1 MTYGFSIPFLFVP
14 AVAVGSAGGKGI
26 LPHKICH
33 TARFAHGVVQMAQGG
48 GQVVQP
54 QFLHQHTD
62 AALGKASLVAAA
74 IRVFVKLHV
83 PRVGVAVGGFQ
94 SSGGLHGGN
103 VLWGKLAFS
112 ALAAEPLHG
121 RCHHGSC
128 VIICQP
134 VHLRALRHGENERPD
149 HGAVDDVHFEAVG
162 LFKLRQPA
170 DDLPVLLLCLFR
182 DGFCGSCIIAQYR
195 RQLRLKRSGKHRPH
209 GHGHSH
215 PTHLTLLLSIPLTPG
230 TSVSRCLS
238 GSGGIPSDIFLLP
251 ETRTSQIDRSQPAA

>member
-48 GQVVQP
+48 GQVVQT
-54 QFLHQHTD
+54 QLLHQHTD
-62 AALGKASLVAAA
+62 AAFGKAALVAAA

-103 VLWGKLAFS
+103 ILWGKLAFS

-121 RCHHGSC
+121 LCHHRLC
-128 VIICQP
+128 VVIRQP
-134 VHLRALRHGENERPD
+134 VHLRALRHGENERAE
-149 HGAVDDVHFEAVG
+149 HCAVDDVHLEAVRF
-162 LFKLRQPA
+162 FKLRQPA
-170 DDLPVLLLCLFR
+170 DDLPVLRLCLFR
-182 DGFCGSCIIAQYR
+182 DGSCGGCIIAQH
-195 RQLRLKRSGKHRPH
+195 SGQ
-209 GHGHSH
+209 
-215 PTHLTLLLSIPLTPG
+215 LLLKG
-230 TSVSRCLS
+230 
-238 GSGGIPSDIFLLP
+238 
-251 ETRTSQIDRSQPAA
+251 A

>member
-14 AVAVGSAGGKGI
+14 AVAVGSTGGKGV

-33 TARFAHGVVQMAQGG
+33 AARFAHGVVQMAQGG
-48 GQVVQP
+48 GQVVQT
-54 QFLHQHTD
+54 QFLHQHAD
-62 AALGKASLVAAA
+62 AAFCKASLVAAA
-74 IRVFVKLHV
+74 VRVFVKLHV
-83 PRVGVAVGGFQ
+83 PRIGIAVGGFQ
-94 SSGGLHGGN
+94 SGGCLHSGN
-103 VLWGKLAFS
+103 ILWGKFAFS
-112 ALAAEPLHG
+112 ALAAEPLHQ
-121 RCHHGSC
+121 RR
-128 VIICQP
+128 
-134 VHLRALRHGENERPD
+134 HLSVLIVYRQRLCIRPLRHTENERPQ
-149 HGAVDDVHFEAVG
+149 HGAANDVQLEAVG

>member
-14 AVAVGSAGGKGI
+14 AVTVGSAGGKGV

-33 TARFAHGVVQMAQGG
+33 TARFAHGVVQTAQGG

-62 AALGKASLVAAA
+62 AAFGKASLVAAA
-74 IRVFVKLHV
+74 IRVFVKVHV
-83 PRVGVAVGGFQ
+83 PRIGVAVGGFQ
-94 SSGGLHGGN
+94 GSGCLHGGN
-103 VLWGKLAFS
+103 VLCGKFAFS
-112 ALAAEPLHG
+112 AFAAEPLHQ
-121 RCHHGSC
+121 RR
-128 VIICQP
+128 
-134 VHLRALRHGENERPD
+134 HLSVLIVNRQRLCIRPLRHTEDKRPQ
-149 HGAVDDVHFEAVG
+149 HGAANDVQLEAVP
-162 LFKLRQPA
+162 LFKLRQFG
-170 DDLPVLLLCLFR
+170 DDLFVFRLGGFGDLLC
-182 DGFCGSCIIAQYR
+182 GGCIIAQHR
-195 RQLRLKRSGKHRPH
+195 CQLLLKGAGKHRPH
-209 GHGHSH
+209 GHGHPR